1 MSLETIHEIAA
12 RLNYVRDLPTVP
24 PDLEKF
30 IRSICAL
37 PHMFTAECIW
47 FAAGTHMSGRA
58 QSKAACQE
66 SCARSIDSAEAF

>member
-24 PDLEKF
+24 PF
-30 IRSICAL
+30 IRNICAL

-47 FAAGTHMSGRA
+47 FAAGTQMSGSA